1 MAHLFASTDLEK
13 NYRVNLNMI
22 GLNDKPQVKGL
33 KKILLEWLEF
43 RRTTVRRRLQFR
55 LDKVLTRLHMLDGLL
70 IAFLNIDE
78 VIEIIRN
85 YDDPKTELIA
95 RFDLSVKQAEA
106 VLELKL
112 RHLAKLEEMRI
123 RGEQG
128 ELNTERQQREQQLPQ
143 ANPD

>member
-13 NYRVNLNMI
+13 NFRVNLNMI

-112 RHLAKLEEMRI
+112 RHFAKLEEMRI

-128 ELNTERQQREQQLPQ
+128 ELNTERQQREQR
-143 ANPD
+143 